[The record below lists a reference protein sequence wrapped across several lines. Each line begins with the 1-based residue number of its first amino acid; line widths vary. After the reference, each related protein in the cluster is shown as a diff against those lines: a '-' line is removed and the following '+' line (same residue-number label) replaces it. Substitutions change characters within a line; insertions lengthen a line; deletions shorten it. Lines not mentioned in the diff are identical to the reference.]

1 MSLDPR
7 TQGDARTKKHAEVCK
22 GGLPTQRAGKAARAR
37 ACPEWCECWCHFT
50 FTNSDGSERD
60 DADAL
65 RAEIRRLSLE
75 SRVTLEMRRTGQ
87 VN

>member
-1 MSLDPR
+1 MALDPR

-22 GGLPTQRAGKAARAR
+22 GGLPTKLAGKAARKR
-37 ACPEWCECWCHFT
+37 ACAEFCECWCHPT
-50 FTNSDGSERD
+50 FTNPDGSERE

-75 SRVTLEMRRTGQ
+75 SMVLIEMIRSGRMS
-87 VN
+87 